1 MYSLILWRKC
11 SPLLFIVMVLL
22 LAVPGVTA
30 LNDTAPL
37 TVTPAS
43 LTITGDTSGV
53 VTRTLVLQAGEDI
66 SDLTFKPLDL
76 QDPDT
81 GQTYPATMVSTS
93 TTSRSTTVPEALQ
106 NATISDLFFYLMKH
120 YAEAGPLYPV
130 YLLNPSLLL
139 STQTFTLQG
148 MQAGGSEDVTLQFVL
163 EGAEPGRFSGEYLFT
178 YQDGGTTRLPV
189 TMTLRKGPWI
199 PAILLA
205 VTVLISFAIFKY
217 AELLKQRDEISWNL
231 LVIQSD
237 IEKSEDLNK
246 PERENWGFPNPFKTS
261 ILQLIGEA
269 NRVLAMNDVKMATQY
284 QNAAIELWH
293 QWNLNRP
300 AWVRILG
307 YAKDLYAAR
316 MQRDRGILLA
326 VIESLPSLKG
336 PEEGKAALDKFAEDH
351 RVLTQNAVPGVKEPE
366 SPDGIIN
373 FIGTGYMARM
383 HLQIY
388 QFASLSVTAFILFL
402 FGLSEL
408 YYSNPTFGASASD
421 YITLILWGLFVGP
434 VSGAIAGKAS
444 AKVGIP

>member
-22 LAVPGVTA
+22 LAVPGVMA

-106 NATISDLFFYLMKH
+106 NATISDLFFYLMKY

-130 YLLNPSLLL
+130 YLLNPTLLL

-163 EGAEPGRFSGEYLFT
+163 QGAEPGRFSGEYLFT

-189 TMTLRKGPWI
+189 TMTLRDTPWW
-199 PAILLA
+199 PAFLLA
-205 VTVLISFAIFKY
+205 VTVAFSFILFEYAQLWKRKDEIYKNVLIIQGSIN
-217 AELLKQRDEISWNL
+217 RDE
-231 LVIQSD
+231 
-237 IEKSEDLNK
+237 DLKK
-246 PERENWGFPNPFKTS
+246 PNESGDPFPNPFKV
-261 ILQLIGEA
+261 IIQENID
-269 NRVLAMNDVKMATQY
+269 LALRFVALDSTDIATKHQE
-284 QNAAIELWH
+284 AAIEY
-293 QWNLNRP
+293 WNKWNAGKDIWLKLLFNCNIWYHEIKTE
-300 AWVRILG
+300 AQMQFLG
-307 YAKDLYAAR
+307 LIRAIPTNKSTTEAEKGLKDLHDANIKTTKYPH
-316 MQRDRGILLA
+316 
-326 VIESLPSLKG
+326 EKP
-336 PEEGKAALDKFAEDH
+336 PEE
-351 RVLTQNAVPGVKEPE
+351 RIPE
-366 SPDGIIN
+366 QLFPK
-373 FIGTGYMARM
+373 TKPEKR
-383 HLQIY
+383 LWLY
-388 QFASLSVTAFILFL
+388 QFGSLTVTAIILFL
-402 FGLSEL
+402 LGLSEL

-444 AKVGIP
+444 TKITGV